1 MTTTA
6 AGGDVADRDEQ
17 AQIAALATPAP
28 GEQSWE
34 AIARMRRL
42 SKLIDGIVRRETP
55 RAIVE
60 SRAAGVTTEQL
71 VNAWDVTSTWI
82 YKLVPARA
90 RKSE

>member
-1 MTTTA
+1 MSQTSP
-6 AGGDVADRDEQ
+6 GDDVTDRSEQ
-17 AQIAALATPAP
+17 TRIAALATPTP

-42 SKLIDGIVRRETP
+42 SKLVDEIVRRETP